1 MHKLFTIATNTF
13 IETLRQPVYA
23 IIIIAALFLFFISPS
38 LTMYTMSDDNKLLRE
53 IGLSTLFL
61 ASLFIAIFSASGA
74 VAEEIENK
82 TITTV
87 LSKPVQRPI
96 FIIAKFFGVSAAVI
110 LAHYIC
116 TIALLM
122 TIRHGVLESV
132 SDTHDWTVLGTA
144 AVVVAAAFLL
154 SALFNYVYDWKF
166 SSAAIVLTAIFTTLG
181 IVFLS
186 FIDRNWQF
194 NPQDNGL
201 NAVDIYGSVLLLL
214 AAIIIV
220 ALAVALSAR
229 FNIVVTLS
237 ACIGIFL
244 LGLVSDYTF
253 GKLAEKQVLW
263 AKLWATIGRF
273 LVPNLQAFTVAELNG
288 NVVGCCAL
296 QIIWSD
302 LAEIKSLAVDE
313 TNKDKG
319 IGKMLVAA
327 AIEQARQLG
336 LPRVFA
342 LTLNP
347 AFFEK
352 LGFQIIEKE
361 TLPMKVWSDCAACP
375 KQQNCDEIAV
385 IKSELK

>member
-1 MHKLFTIATNTF
+1 MYKLFTIAKNTF
-13 IETLRQPVYA
+13 IEILRQPVYA

-61 ASLFIAIFSASGA
+61 AGLFIAIFSASGA

-96 FIIAKFFGVSAAVI
+96 FIIAKFLGVSAAVI

-122 TIRHGVLESV
+122 TIRHGVLETT

-144 AVVVAAAFLL
+144 AVAVGGAFLL
-154 SALFNYVYDWKF
+154 SAFFNYVYDWKF
-166 SSAAIVLTAIFTTLG
+166 SSTAIVLTGIFATLG

-194 NPQDNGL
+194 NPADNGM
-201 NAVDIYGSVLLLL
+201 NTVDIYGSVLLLL

-253 GKLAEKQVLW
+253 GRLAEKQIFG
-263 AKLWATIGRF
+263 AKLWATIGRY
-273 LVPNLQAFTVAELNG
+273 LVPNLQIFWISDAIYEGSEVPLKYIIITASYAVCYTIAILALAIALFQKRQ
-288 NVVGCCAL
+288 VG
-296 QIIWSD
+296 
-302 LAEIKSLAVDE
+302 
-313 TNKDKG
+313 
-319 IGKMLVAA
+319 
-327 AIEQARQLG
+327 
-336 LPRVFA
+336 
-342 LTLNP
+342 
-347 AFFEK
+347 
-352 LGFQIIEKE
+352 
-361 TLPMKVWSDCAACP
+361 
-375 KQQNCDEIAV
+375 
-385 IKSELK
+385 

>member
-1 MHKLFTIATNTF
+1 MHKKLFIIAKNTF

-23 IIIIAALFLFFISPS
+23 VIIVAALLSFFISPS

-96 FIIAKFFGVSAAVI
+96 FIIAKFFGVAAAVA

-122 TIRHGVLESV
+122 AIRHGVLLSV
-132 SDTHDWTVLGTA
+132 NDTHDWTVISTA
-144 AVVVAAAFLL
+144 AAVMGSAFLL
-154 SALFNYVYDWKF
+154 SAFFNYAYDWKF
-166 SSAAIVLTAIFTTLG
+166 SSTAIVLLGIFATFG

-194 NPQDNGL
+194 NPQDNGI
-201 NAVDIYGSVLLLL
+201 NALDVYGAVLLLL

-220 ALAVALSAR
+220 ALAVAFSAR

-244 LGLVSDYTF
+244 LGLISDYTF
-253 GKLAEKQVLW
+253 GRFAETHIW
-263 AKLWATIGRF
+263 AKIGRF
-273 LVPNLQAFTVAELNG
+273 LVPNLQIFWISDAIYESG
-288 NVVGCCAL
+288 EGSPIVVPLKYIVISATYAVCYTTAILLSAIAL
-296 QIIWSD
+296 FQR
-302 LAEIKSLAVDE
+302 
-313 TNKDKG
+313 
-319 IGKMLVAA
+319 
-327 AIEQARQLG
+327 RQVG
-336 LPRVFA
+336 
-342 LTLNP
+342 
-347 AFFEK
+347 
-352 LGFQIIEKE
+352 
-361 TLPMKVWSDCAACP
+361 
-375 KQQNCDEIAV
+375 
-385 IKSELK
+385 